1 MGNGIYGMQTAA
13 QYYYGKDL
21 KDLDLSQLA
30 LLAGMPQSP
39 TYYNPLVS
47 NTQSMQRNGEMK
59 Y

>member
-1 MGNGIYGMQTAA
+1 MECKLQLK
-13 QYYYGKDL
+13 YYYGKDL

-39 TYYNPLVS
+39 TYYNPLCKQI
-47 NTQSMQRNGEMK
+47 QSMQRNGEMK